1 MCQITLIVQNM
12 ISDFKK
18 IFGYSIKAKVGA
30 SLKGL
35 RYPIPKIRKTV
46 DK

>member
-12 ISDFKK
+12 ISDFKR

>member
-12 ISDFKK
+12 ISDFKS
-18 IFGYSIKAKVGA
+18 IFGYSVKAKVGA

-46 DK
+46 DE